1 MTKARFILLI
11 SSLATL
17 AIAGCRSAHTTSAIL
32 YIKEQ
37 RYDKAINVLHEGLSY
52 NPDEPDAYY
61 WLGEAHSSQAEVDI
75 QDDNFLEAQK
85 NYELA
90 YKYYK
95 KAEELD
101 PAKFTEQSNLAMQHN
116 YTLRKNDASREY
128 RDGYYEQ
135 AEGYF
140 RLAYAALPDSLSS
153 IKSLARMKIKMAS
166 ENNNDPATLEE
177 ALDLL
182 NQVLAVHPNAY
193 ELNADKA
200 SVLASLG
207 RVSEANA
214 IYDELIKDH
223 GDDPALLIDIAN
235 LAIDQGQTERAAD
248 LFVRVAN
255 IYENDSDTENDAQ
268 IKDLLL
274 KAGTWLAAD
283 DVRRYDD
290 ALELFDRALGL
301 EVVPEQNTQFEYL
314 RTFYNYGSWLKQQ
327 ADQETDAGRKA
338 ELLAKAKEKFSRGVE
353 VGNALVQY
361 YPDYPFGY
369 YYLFLC
375 QEELGDSAAA
385 QQNFNKFRELQNL
398 GE

>member
-1 MTKARFILLI
+1 MTKARFILLV

-301 EVVPEQNTQFEYL
+301 EVVPEQDTQFEYL

-361 YPDYPFGY
+361 YPDYPYGY

-375 QEELGDSAAA
+375 QGELGDSAAD
-385 QQNFNKFRELQNL
+385 QQNFNKFSELQKL